1 MEPFSSDVWKKDLL
15 SLALRCL
22 EEGGHEVRR
31 PQAAKTSRHWDEK
44 DTEFHFFCSD
54 LIPQGRFEG
63 WKLRHPRHSSRNQ
76 IPSRESRISTS
87 QLYPTFVDEFV
98 SGKLSPSIKS
108 EPIPKDQDGPVH
120 VLVADEFDKVVFD
133 ESKDLLVEFYA
144 PWCGHCKKLAPTY
157 DSLGEKYKEH
167 KDKITIAKMDGATT
181 NDVPPSAGFSVQ
193 SFPTIKFRKAGS
205 KEFMDFNGDRTL
217 EGFVDFIGLNA
228 VNKVPVNLEAVNE
241 TVEEVKEAPKKA
253 AHEEVSVT
261 RC

>member
-1 MEPFSSDVWKKDLL
+1 MSLILSPILRFAFSPFHLFL
-15 SLALRCL
+15 SAIQDIQAGTKYPL
-22 EEGGHEVRR
+22 ENLGSA
-31 PQAAKTSRHWDEK
+31 PANSIQ
-44 DTEFHFFCSD
+44 
-54 LIPQGRFEG
+54 
-63 WKLRHPRHSSRNQ
+63 
-76 IPSRESRISTS
+76 
-87 QLYPTFVDEFV
+87 TFVDEFV

-167 KDKITIAKMDGATT
+167 KDKITIAKMDATT

-261 RC
+261 KMLDSRKGDLGKEKRSRSPLGNWPLSLFFVLSNSLSPFSFLQL

>member
-1 MEPFSSDVWKKDLL
+1 MSLILSPILRFAFSPFHLFL
-15 SLALRCL
+15 SAIQDIQAGTKYPL
-22 EEGGHEVRR
+22 ENLGSA
-31 PQAAKTSRHWDEK
+31 PANSIQ
-44 DTEFHFFCSD
+44 
-54 LIPQGRFEG
+54 
-63 WKLRHPRHSSRNQ
+63 
-76 IPSRESRISTS
+76 
-87 QLYPTFVDEFV
+87 TFVDEFV

-167 KDKITIAKMDGATT
+167 KDKITIAKMDATT

-261 RC
+261 KMLDSRKGDLGKEKRSRSPLGN